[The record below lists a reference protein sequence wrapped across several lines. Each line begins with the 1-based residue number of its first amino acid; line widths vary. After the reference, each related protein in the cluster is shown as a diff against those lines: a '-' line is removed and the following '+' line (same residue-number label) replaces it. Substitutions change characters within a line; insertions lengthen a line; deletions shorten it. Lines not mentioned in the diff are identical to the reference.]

1 MPDPTPIDPALA
13 LIHEGWDHLQHQRP
27 LAAWASWR
35 RALRVSPEHPAAL
48 KALEVLAGAGDL
60 PMAAR
65 SEYRFLTPLGDAQR
79 SRWDARFRGQNLEEL
94 AVAAGAFA
102 TLADDDPADGR
113 ARFNQGLCLAW
124 LGRNL
129 EAVDALDRAVQAL
142 AFDEPGVAIDAW
154 TLAEVL

>member
-1 MPDPTPIDPALA
+1 
-13 LIHEGWDHLQHQRP
+13 HQRP

-48 KALEVLAGAGDL
+48 KALETLAGAGDL

-65 SEYRFLTPLGDAQR
+65 SEYRFLTPLGDARR
-79 SRWDARFRGQNLEEL
+79 SRWDARFRGRNFEEL
-94 AVAAGAFA
+94 AVAAAAFA
-102 TLADDDPADGR
+102 SLADDDPTDGR

-129 EAVDALDRAVQAL
+129 EAVDALDRAVRAL
-142 AFDEPGVAIDAW
+142 ATDEPEIATEAW
-154 TLAEVL
+154 ILAEVLRQGGGAESIAD